1 MYAPSL
7 GSRRGGTLVTI
18 AAYAAPV
25 RLRRDTKVE
34 LIARAPL
41 FERCSRRELAAIAA
55 IADQIELPEGRVVV
69 REGELGREFLVLME
83 GSAVVSRKGRRV
95 ATLGAGDFFG
105 EIALVSKV
113 PRTATV
119 TTASP
124 VRALAVSGRD
134 FWTLLEASPR
144 IQRKIVEAMGDR
156 LARQANL

>member
-1 MYAPSL
+1 MPN
-7 GSRRGGTLVTI
+7 

-41 FERCSRRELAAIAA
+41 FERCSKRELAAIASL
-55 IADQIELPEGRVVV
+55 ADEVELPEGRVVV

-83 GSAVVSRKGRRV
+83 GSAVVSRKGRRL

-119 TTASP
+119 KTASP
-124 VRALAVSGRD
+124 VRALVVSGRD
-134 FWTLLEASPR
+134 FWALLDASPA
-144 IQRKIVEAMGDR
+144 ITRKIAEAMGDR

>member
-1 MYAPSL
+1 MTRSPQHA
-7 GSRRGGTLVTI
+7 LVPN

-41 FERCSRRELAAIAA
+41 FERCSKRELAAIASL
-55 IADQIELPEGRVVV
+55 ADEVQLPEGRVVV

-83 GSAVVSRKGRRV
+83 GSAVVSRKGRRL

-119 TTASP
+119 KTASP
-124 VRALAVSGRD
+124 VLALVVSGRD
-134 FWTLLEASPR
+134 FWALLDASPA
-144 IQRKIVEAMGDR
+144 ITRKIAEAMGDR